1 MLPASAGTRNTA
13 PGILVAM
20 LTPLVPAGIAFDP
33 LDDAGRARLLELYA
47 PPTRDWVRCNFVS
60 SVTGSAEGGDGTSE
74 SLTSRLDRRLL
85 GVIREQADL
94 VLVGAQSVRAEGYR
108 TPRTSAL
115 AIVTSSGRLDGHR
128 IGDDPD
134 PERVLVLC
142 PAAAQAAVAESLPG
156 AGIVVIPDRDGRLA
170 PSELLAAV
178 RARGHRSIVCEG
190 GPSLA
195 SQLVTAG
202 LVDELCLSTAPV
214 LTASTL
220 PTLGDTPFAAVPV
233 RLERLLID
241 EQSTLYARWVRA
253 SQSPMAAS

>member
-1 MLPASAGTRNTA
+1 
-13 PGILVAM
+13 M
-20 LTPLVPAGIAFDP
+20 LTPVVPAGDAFDP
-33 LDDAGRARLLELYA
+33 LDDAGRARLLEWYA
-47 PPTRDWVRCNFVS
+47 PPAGDWVRCNFVS

-74 SLTSRLDRRLL
+74 SLTSRLDRRIL

-108 TPRTSAL
+108 APRTAAL

-128 IGDDPD
+128 IGGDPD

-142 PAAAQAAVAESLPG
+142 PASAQAAVAESLPG
-156 AGIVVIPDRDGRLA
+156 AGIVVIPDEDGRLA
-170 PSELLAAV
+170 VTDVLVAL

-195 SQLVTAG
+195 AQLVTAG

-220 PTLGDTPFAAVPV
+220 PTLGDDPFDPVPV
-233 RLERLLID
+233 RLEGLLVD
-241 EQSTLYARWVRA
+241 DHSTLYARWVRA
-253 SQSPMAAS
+253 SQSRMADS